1 VSGYSI
7 AGIPSTRLRDGER
20 TRTLPGA
27 ALAAELLA
35 FAALAL
41 FASLHW
47 TALVKSPPA
56 GRALLVVLIATAA
69 GAALAGSALLPRAA
83 AWPLRALIALVACGA
98 ALVAMG
104 LPARLLEPAHWDELS
119 AGLDRGLVGLQSAD
133 YPVGPDSGYWV
144 RLTLLLGAPA
154 VVAVAALVTFWP
166 AGRARPAMRVAG
178 LGLLLVLFGSAVA
191 QQPFGAQL
199 VRGIA
204 LLLLIAAWLWA
215 PRLASRDVLGAAAFV
230 VITGLL
236 ALPVAAKLD
245 GSSAWIDY
253 KHWRWDAVPTG
264 EVFSWDHVYGP
275 LDWPRKGRTVLYVK
289 SDRPYY
295 WKAEAL
301 DGFDGFRWYRSGTNA
316 GTNPGSEIPSDAL
329 GADGRARGARPDWY
343 REIQV
348 DVQRLRSPVAI
359 GAGTTFFVRG
369 AGNAAYSS
377 DGTTLLDRPLRE
389 GESYRAEVYVPEP
402 NAAQLR
408 DSSAQYEG
416 ALLHYTNFQLPRRGE
431 VFNDTTTQRGNRLR
445 PSVSLGL
452 RGTPGSA
459 TPNSRRQVLR
469 SPYRR
474 TYLLARRLAARQGT
488 AYGVATSIQSY
499 LKRQYVYNERTPRH
513 NYPLPAFLFQDGYGY
528 CQQFSGAMALMLR
541 MNGIPARVAT
551 GFAPGTF
558 DIKAKEWRVRDQDA
572 HSWVEVYFSGIG
584 WVTFDPT
591 PPAAPANRAAGGS
604 AAAGASRVQNAP
616 HGRREGP
623 LGAER
628 ATNGLPSSAQSGGKL
643 PWWGVALMVVG
654 VIAAVLLA
662 LVWARPV
669 ANRRRAHPV
678 DADLRELE
686 HALRRL
692 GYRVE
697 PGTTLAQLE
706 RRLERSSG
714 PDAGGYVRHLRELR
728 YSPIPGAGPTR
739 ADRRALRRALGRSGG
754 PLQRLR
760 AVLALPPGLGRKPRR
775 A

>member
-1 VSGYSI
+1 
-7 AGIPSTRLRDGER
+7 
-20 TRTLPGA
+20 
-27 ALAAELLA
+27 
-35 FAALAL
+35 
-41 FASLHW
+41 
-47 TALVKSPPA
+47 
-56 GRALLVVLIATAA
+56 
-69 GAALAGSALLPRAA
+69 
-83 AWPLRALIALVACGA
+83 
-98 ALVAMG
+98 
-104 LPARLLEPAHWDELS
+104 
-119 AGLDRGLVGLQSAD
+119 
-133 YPVGPDSGYWV
+133 
-144 RLTLLLGAPA
+144 
-154 VVAVAALVTFWP
+154 
-166 AGRARPAMRVAG
+166 
-178 LGLLLVLFGSAVA
+178 
-191 QQPFGAQL
+191 
-199 VRGIA
+199 
-204 LLLLIAAWLWA
+204 
-215 PRLASRDVLGAAAFV
+215 
-230 VITGLL
+230 
-236 ALPVAAKLD
+236 
-245 GSSAWIDY
+245 
-253 KHWRWDAVPTG
+253 
-264 EVFSWDHVYGP
+264 
-275 LDWPRKGRTVLYVK
+275 
-289 SDRPYY
+289 
-295 WKAEAL
+295 
-301 DGFDGFRWYRSGTNA
+301 
-316 GTNPGSEIPSDAL
+316 
-329 GADGRARGARPDWY
+329 
-343 REIQV
+343 
-348 DVQRLRSPVAI
+348 
-359 GAGTTFFVRG
+359 
-369 AGNAAYSS
+369 
-377 DGTTLLDRPLRE
+377 
-389 GESYRAEVYVPEP
+389 
-402 NAAQLR
+402 
-408 DSSAQYEG
+408 
-416 ALLHYTNFQLPRRGE
+416 
-431 VFNDTTTQRGNRLR
+431 
-445 PSVSLGL
+445 
-452 RGTPGSA
+452 
-459 TPNSRRQVLR
+459 
-469 SPYRR
+469 
-474 TYLLARRLAARQGT
+474 
-488 AYGVATSIQSY
+488 VATSIESY
-499 LKRQYVYNERTPRH
+499 LKRQFVYNERTPRH

-604 AAAGASRVQNAP
+604 AAAGPSRVQNAP